1 MRVVLDTN
9 VLVSG
14 LLFPGGPPSRL
25 VAAWR
30 RGAFDLVVSD
40 FLVDE
45 LARTWHHL
53 APRLKHTPAELDD
66 FLDTFQL
73 RSEMVQID
81 ADRLSRASAA
91 GLRDPNDVPILAMLI
106 GAAADFIVTG
116 DKDLLAVAGIY
127 PILTPAVFERRFLL

>member
-1 MRVVLDTN
+1 MRVVLDTS

-30 RGAFDLVVSD
+30 GGAFDLVISD

-45 LARTWHHL
+45 LVRTWRHL
-53 APRLKHTPAELDD
+53 APRLKHTPAEQDD
-66 FLDTFQL
+66 FLDTLRL
-73 RSEMVQID
+73 RSEMVQLD
-81 ADRLSRASAA
+81 ADSLSQASAA
-91 GLRDPNDVPILAMLI
+91 GLCDPNDVPILAMLI

-116 DKDLLAVAGIY
+116 DKDLLAVSGTY
-127 PILTPAVFERRFLL
+127 PILTPAEFEGRFLP